1 MRALRTSAVRFWWL
15 AVSAHSR
22 QITDLSQ
29 NSLKPMI
36 RIGLSPMRR
45 APSARHSHVCDEV
58 IRTEAS
64 FVAYCSRHPGDE
76 KEVNEDGVMPSVEH
90 SSMWSKDC
98 QHYACHPVPTFLP
111 SYDVNDRTDA
121 LYEFDGSTGSYFV
134 QTDQQFQYCD

>member
-1 MRALRTSAVRFWWL
+1 
-15 AVSAHSR
+15 
-22 QITDLSQ
+22 
-29 NSLKPMI
+29 MI

-76 KEVNEDGVMPSVEH
+76 KEANEDAKRRVFLDVVERLFNFMH
-90 SSMWSKDC
+90 VILC
-98 QHYACHPVPTFLP
+98 QL
-111 SYDVNDRTDA
+111 SYRQSYNANYRTDV
-121 LYEFDGSTGSYFV
+121 LYECDGSTGSCFV

>member
-1 MRALRTSAVRFWWL
+1 M
-15 AVSAHSR
+15 
-22 QITDLSQ
+22 
-29 NSLKPMI
+29 
-36 RIGLSPMRR
+36 
-45 APSARHSHVCDEV
+45 
-58 IRTEAS
+58 
-64 FVAYCSRHPGDE
+64 AYCSRHPGDE

-134 QTDQQFQYCD
+134 QTDQQFQYCDRRAELRLMGRRGTSEALNRAIVDCMIVAGG